1 MHVLE
6 QDNIRKRIILT
17 LKTFQFQK
25 NSNQRVPLGE
35 NCCFLGVYLGIKK
48 SRLNSFFNEA
58 TNIN

>member
-35 NCCFLGVYLGIKK
+35 NYYFLGVYLGIKN
-48 SRLNSFFNEA
+48 RDLTPFFNKKKHG
-58 TNIN
+58 

>member
-1 MHVLE
+1 MHVLK

-35 NCCFLGVYLGIKK
+35 NYCFLGVYLGIKNLDLTP
-48 SRLNSFFNEA
+48 SFNEA